1 MSVVKDSAGDEFSV
15 TVATG
20 AGVWSK
26 LDRLDE
32 GRVIAR
38 AVAMGYVPRVSKS
51 LNP

>member
-1 MSVVKDSAGDEFSV
+1 MLVLVSDGLPVLVVEDSAGDELSM

-32 GRVIAR
+32 G
-38 AVAMGYVPRVSKS
+38 
-51 LNP
+51 